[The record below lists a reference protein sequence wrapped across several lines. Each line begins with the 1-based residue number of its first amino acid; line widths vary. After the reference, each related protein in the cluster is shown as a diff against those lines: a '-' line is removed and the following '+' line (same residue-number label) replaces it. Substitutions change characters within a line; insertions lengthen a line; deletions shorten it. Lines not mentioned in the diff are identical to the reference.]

1 MAIGI
6 VLVLLLLVVVFIISG
21 FRIINAYERAVRLR
35 LGKYHDT
42 LSEGLKW
49 IIPLV
54 DQIKRIDMR
63 QTTLGLPA
71 QKVLSK
77 DNVNLAIDG
86 VVFYVVNNARDSFL
100 NVENLRLQLENKASS
115 ELKEI
120 IGGLDMN
127 ASLTGREKIAGEL
140 RDKLNRTVQ
149 EDDKPWGITVKAV
162 QINDISLPE
171 ELIRAMAAI
180 AEAQREREARVL
192 KATGEQEAATKFA
205 EASKIYGENPLAI
218 RLRELQTYTEIGR
231 ENNSLVIVAGNK
243 EDELLA
249 GSLSHR
255 LGVIKRR
262 N

>member
-1 MAIGI
+1 MTFLPWKSSIPPYQYTGI
-6 VLVLLLLVVVFIISG
+6 REGFELLQRLSMTYYKQIPTG
-21 FRIINAYERAVRLR
+21 YQYYAYAKET
-35 LGKYHDT
+35 KI
-42 LSEGLKW
+42 EE
-49 IIPLV
+49 I
-54 DQIKRIDMR
+54 
-63 QTTLGLPA
+63 
-71 QKVLSK
+71 
-77 DNVNLAIDG
+77 
-86 VVFYVVNNARDSFL
+86 RD
-100 NVENLRLQLENKASS
+100 R
-115 ELKEI
+115 
-120 IGGLDMN
+120 
-127 ASLTGREKIAGEL
+127 
-140 RDKLNRTVQ
+140 LNRTVQ

-180 AEAQREREARVL
+180 AEAQREREARIL

-243 EDELLA
+243 GDELLA

>member
-77 DNVNLAIDG
+77 DLG
-86 VVFYVVNNARDSFL
+86 LPWHFVF
-100 NVENLRLQLENKASS
+100 
-115 ELKEI
+115 
-120 IGGLDMN
+120 
-127 ASLTGREKIAGEL
+127 
-140 RDKLNRTVQ
+140 
-149 EDDKPWGITVKAV
+149 IT
-162 QINDISLPE
+162 
-171 ELIRAMAAI
+171 
-180 AEAQREREARVL
+180 
-192 KATGEQEAATKFA
+192 F
-205 EASKIYGENPLAI
+205 
-218 RLRELQTYTEIGR
+218 
-231 ENNSLVIVAGNK
+231 
-243 EDELLA
+243 
-249 GSLSHR
+249 
-255 LGVIKRR
+255 
-262 N
+262 